1 VLEAFDVLR
10 RSFPDLL
17 LVLAP
22 RHLDRVEE
30 VLKLAQATWNTAVW
44 SSLEPGEHA
53 APDIVVI
60 DTLGELASL
69 YGIASVAFVG
79 GTLKPFGGHS
89 PLEPAAAGVPVLIG
103 PHSNHFAEPVRELIA
118 AGGARRVADAVD
130 LSAAASAW
138 LVDAGPRDKAGA
150 AARKT
155 IRAHAGA
162 LGRTIDTIAPF
173 IERGTV

>member
-1 VLEAFDVLR
+1 
-10 RSFPDLL
+10 
-17 LVLAP
+17 
-22 RHLDRVEE
+22 
-30 VLKLAQATWNTAVW
+30 
-44 SSLEPGEHA
+44 
-53 APDIVVI
+53 
-60 DTLGELASL
+60 
-69 YGIASVAFVG
+69 
-79 GTLKPFGGHS
+79 
-89 PLEPAAAGVPVLIG
+89 
-103 PHSNHFAEPVRELIA
+103 VRELIA